1 MEVDLKGLGFREG
14 KKEKVGIK
22 SDPLWIE
29 GEGNFGLKEEGMITE
44 DDFGAIQ
51 ALKRQ
56 GMKKK
61 KVARILGLDRKTVSK
76 YWKLDR
82 CPKAEQAKK
91 ASLLDRFHGHLLK
104 RLPETDYCAAVCLLE
119 LRRMGYTGGYT
130 ILKDFVR
137 PLREERRRFEDA
149 TMRFETGPGKQA
161 QVDWG
166 STVIELGGEAVRIH
180 LFVMVLGYSRRIYVR
195 AELGENLA
203 ALIDCHNRAFEWFGG
218 LTQTILYDNPKTI
231 CLKRDFEGKDITWN
245 PQFLDFSRYQ
255 GFEARLCKPYR
266 ARTKGKVES
275 GVKYVKHNFFALYGR
290 VFESLEELNQKLQRW
305 AVEVADER
313 IHGTTH
319 EKPSL
324 RFKDESLIS
333 MEGKAPYRIEIPI
346 TRIIPDDARVV
357 FKTNRY
363 SVPWAHVG
371 KEALLQES
379 GERLRIYVQGTLA
392 AEHPLLGGCYQQSIM
407 AGHYDGILKHKAK
420 VEKKMFVKVS
430 LWEDASQNVQERDLA
445 GYEVFALSATEPSA
459 SAEAL
464 VAGGVS

>member
-1 MEVDLKGLGFREG
+1 MEEDLRDLGF
-14 KKEKVGIK
+14 KEAEKEEAGIK
-22 SDPLWIE
+22 PDPLWIE
-29 GEGNFGLKEEGMITE
+29 GEGNFGLKEVGMITE
-44 DDFGAIQ
+44 DDFGAVQ

-61 KVARILGLDRKTVSK
+61 KVARILGLDRKTVGK
-76 YWKLDR
+76 YWKAAR
-82 CPKAEQAKK
+82 WPKAKQVKK
-91 ASLLDRFHGHLLK
+91 ASLLDRFRGHLLK
-104 RLPETDYCAAVCLLE
+104 RLPETDYCAAVCFLE
-119 LRRMGYTGGYT
+119 LRRMGYAGSYT

-137 PLREERRRFEDA
+137 PLREDRRRFEEA
-149 TMRFETGPGKQA
+149 TIRFETGPGKQT

-166 STVIELGGEAVRIH
+166 STVIELGGQAVRIH

-195 AELGENLA
+195 AQLGENLA
-203 ALIDCHNRAFEWFGG
+203 TLIDCHNRAFEWFGG
-218 LTQTILYDNPKTI
+218 LTQTLLYDNPKTI

-290 VFESLEELNQKLQRW
+290 VFENLEALNQKLQNW

-333 MEGKAPYRIEIPI
+333 LEGKAPYRIETPI
-346 TRIIPDDARVV
+346 TRIIPSDARVV
-357 FKTNRY
+357 FKSNRY

-371 KEALLQES
+371 REAVLQES
-379 GERLRIYVQGTLA
+379 GERLKIYVQGALA
-392 AEHPLLGGCYQQSIM
+392 AEHPLLAGCYQQSIV
-407 AGHYDGILKHKAK
+407 AGHYEGILQPKAK
-420 VEKKMFVKVS
+420 AEKRMFVKVS
-430 LWEDASQNVQERDLA
+430 LWQGAGQEVQERDLA
-445 GYEVFALSATEPSA
+445 SYEVFALGATESSA
-459 SAEAL
+459 PAEAL